1 MATDQEYPLQ
11 LRDISLGYTSG
22 GNTKTVASGVS
33 ASLDR
38 GGLTCLLGPN
48 GAGKSTLLRT
58 LTGLLRPLAGTIEI
72 NGSSLESY
80 SSSELSKLVSVV
92 LTDRFNLPDMT
103 ARQLVALGRS
113 PYTGFWGRLSDN
125 DEREV
130 DEVMALTGITDLAL
144 RSVDTLS
151 DGERQKVMIAKAL
164 AQHTPIILLDEPT
177 AFLDYPSKVETMS
190 LLHTLAAERG
200 KTILLTTHDV
210 EIALQLA
217 DRIWM
222 LGNGVFV
229 DGTPE
234 DMMLSGRLA
243 EFFCSPAITFDAST
257 ATFRI
262 ALPVSEREVTIS
274 GSGAAFNLTAR
285 ALRRTG
291 YRVTET
297 GSAALPEIMA
307 TDQGITLSGQPVSS
321 IAELLQKL

>member
-1 MATDQEYPLQ
+1 
-11 LRDISLGYTSG
+11 
-22 GNTKTVASGVS
+22 
-33 ASLDR
+33 
-38 GGLTCLLGPN
+38 
-48 GAGKSTLLRT
+48 
-58 LTGLLRPLAGTIEI
+58 
-72 NGSSLESY
+72 
-80 SSSELSKLVSVV
+80 
-92 LTDRFNLPDMT
+92 MT

-113 PYTGFWGRLSDN
+113 PYTGFWGRMSDN

-130 DEVMALTGITDLAL
+130 DEVMALTGITDLAQ

-243 EFFCSPAITFDAST
+243 EFFCSSAITFDAST

-262 ALPVSEREVTIS
+262 ALPVSERIVTIS

-297 GSAALPEIMA
+297 DSAALPEIMA
-307 TDQGITLSGQPVSS
+307 TDQGITLNGQPVSS

>member
-22 GNTKTVASGVS
+22 GNTKTVASCIS

-113 PYTGFWGRLSDN
+113 PYTGFWGRMSDN

-130 DEVMALTGITDLAL
+130 DEVMALTGITDLAQ

-222 LGNGVFV
+222 LDRKSVV
-229 DGTPE
+229 
-234 DMMLSGRLA
+234 
-243 EFFCSPAITFDAST
+243 
-257 ATFRI
+257 
-262 ALPVSEREVTIS
+262 
-274 GSGAAFNLTAR
+274 
-285 ALRRTG
+285 
-291 YRVTET
+291 
-297 GSAALPEIMA
+297 
-307 TDQGITLSGQPVSS
+307 
-321 IAELLQKL
+321 